1 VDDTGNGTGYVQ
13 SFKEAV
19 GNQPLLLN
27 PGGGF
32 VGINKTTAPAVALDV
47 TGAITASGAVTGSSF
62 STAGTLAANVVTA
75 TTNVGIGTTSPAEK
89 LQIGTLT
96 TSADQYLAIKSAG
109 GNQWRTGIKFRHFGD
124 DLGFDI
130 VDDERSANGLHFVR
144 VLGTGTSSSMFID
157 RGTGRVGIGTT
168 VPAVA
173 LDVVGAVTAT
183 GAVTG
188 GSFSTAGTV
197 TATGTIT
204 GGSFKTA
211 GIANFTTNGSL
222 SAPTATLLGGIGSRL
237 VLWPG
242 SDPDPSHGTAGTV
255 PYAMGMNAATMW
267 SSVPSNG
274 SHIWYGG
281 TTERMRIDASGS
293 VSINYPGDPSS
304 IAKLVVSGGGTSR
317 ATVPGGYL
325 NTSGAGANFNHLNRS
340 ISIYASNDIWT
351 STLVISS
358 DARIKSIAARSNA
371 VRDLELLQQI
381 EVTDYTHIDTVAKGT
396 GHSKK
401 VIAQQ
406 VAKVF
411 PQAVSLHT
419 EVVPDIYRK
428 ATIKDGW
435 VQLATDLKVGER
447 VKVVSDQK
455 EKVYEV
461 LEVAAG
467 KFRAEVG
474 AEGETVFVYGRE
486 VKDFHAVDYEAIAM
500 LNVSATQQV
509 KRDQDAAVKTLT
521 AENAELRAQV
531 AAQRRQ
537 LAEFASRAQT
547 QETRLAAIER
557 LVRTGGPATPRPA
570 SVKSGEVEE

>member
-1 VDDTGNGTGYVQ
+1 
-13 SFKEAV
+13 
-19 GNQPLLLN
+19 L
-27 PGGGF
+27 
-32 VGINKTTAPAVALDV
+32 I
-47 TGAITASGAVTGSSF
+47 
-62 STAGTLAANVVTA
+62 
-75 TTNVGIGTTSPAEK
+75 
-89 LQIGTLT
+89 
-96 TSADQYLAIKSAG
+96 
-109 GNQWRTGIKFRHFGD
+109 
-124 DLGFDI
+124 
-130 VDDERSANGLHFVR
+130 
-144 VLGTGTSSSMFID
+144 
-157 RGTGRVGIGTT
+157 
-168 VPAVA
+168 
-173 LDVVGAVTAT
+173 
-183 GAVTG
+183 
-188 GSFSTAGTV
+188 
-197 TATGTIT
+197 
-204 GGSFKTA
+204 
-211 GIANFTTNGSL
+211 
-222 SAPTATLLGGIGSRL
+222 
-237 VLWPG
+237 
-242 SDPDPSHGTAGTV
+242 
-255 PYAMGMNAATMW
+255 
-267 SSVPSNG
+267 
-274 SHIWYGG
+274 
-281 TTERMRIDASGS
+281 
-293 VSINYPGDPSS
+293 
-304 IAKLVVSGGGTSR
+304 
-317 ATVPGGYL
+317 
-325 NTSGAGANFNHLNRS
+325 
-340 ISIYASNDIWT
+340 
-351 STLVISS
+351 ISS
-358 DARIKSIAARSNA
+358 DARIKSIAGRSNA

-381 EVTDYTHIDTVAKGT
+381 EVTDYTYIDSVAKGT
-396 GHSKK
+396 GESKK

-557 LVRTGGPATPRPA
+557 LVRTGGAATPRPA

>member
-1 VDDTGNGTGYVQ
+1 
-13 SFKEAV
+13 
-19 GNQPLLLN
+19 
-27 PGGGF
+27 
-32 VGINKTTAPAVALDV
+32 
-47 TGAITASGAVTGSSF
+47 
-62 STAGTLAANVVTA
+62 
-75 TTNVGIGTTSPAEK
+75 
-89 LQIGTLT
+89 
-96 TSADQYLAIKSAG
+96 
-109 GNQWRTGIKFRHFGD
+109 
-124 DLGFDI
+124 
-130 VDDERSANGLHFVR
+130 
-144 VLGTGTSSSMFID
+144 
-157 RGTGRVGIGTT
+157 
-168 VPAVA
+168 
-173 LDVVGAVTAT
+173 
-183 GAVTG
+183 
-188 GSFSTAGTV
+188 
-197 TATGTIT
+197 
-204 GGSFKTA
+204 
-211 GIANFTTNGSL
+211 
-222 SAPTATLLGGIGSRL
+222 
-237 VLWPG
+237 
-242 SDPDPSHGTAGTV
+242 
-255 PYAMGMNAATMW
+255 MGMNAATMW
-267 SSVPSNG
+267 RSVPSNG

-281 TTERMRIDASGS
+281 TTERMRIDASGG
-293 VSINYPGDPSS
+293 VSINYPADPSG
-304 IAKLVVSGGGTSR
+304 IAKLVVNGGGTSR

-325 NTSGAGANFNHLNRS
+325 NTAGAGANFNHVNRS
-340 ISIYASNDIWT
+340 ISIYATNDIWT

-435 VQLATDLKVGER
+435 VQLATDLKAGER
-447 VKVVSDQK
+447 VKVVTDQK